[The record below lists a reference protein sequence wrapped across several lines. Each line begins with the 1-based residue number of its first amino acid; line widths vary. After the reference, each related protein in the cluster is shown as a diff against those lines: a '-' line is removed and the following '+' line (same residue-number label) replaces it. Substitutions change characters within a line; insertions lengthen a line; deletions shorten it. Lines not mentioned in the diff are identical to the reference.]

1 MGLEPKTEYTELLAK
16 IQAEQTSKRETKT
29 FGQCAT
35 AYVTEHKAGWK
46 NAKSEVAWTGSLKTH
61 ALPVIGSKD
70 VASITT
76 HYVLECVKPIW
87 LAQNSTAKNVRS
99 RIECVLDWA
108 TTKQYR
114 TGDNRAS
121 WRNG

>member
-1 MGLEPKTEYTELLAK
+1 VRHRIRHCVAFPPP
-16 IQAEQTSKRETKT
+16 
-29 FGQCAT
+29 
-35 AYVTEHKAGWK
+35 KAGWK

-76 HYVLECVKPIW
+76 QDVLECVKPIW